1 MDKVYDDTNTAV
13 VYKPRDSE
21 QLLSTGKVNIDGEE
35 IRILILK
42 TTLPDGKI
50 IRDVYSKDGSL
61 FENQDNGNNNPLF
74 SGPFKHLRLAFW
86 LKKNEKYGSFLSGV
100 VEPPRDAPKKEE
112 PPKQNNDS
120 KDDLDDDIPF

>member
-13 VYKPRDSE
+13 VYKPRESE

-35 IRILILK
+35 TRILILK
-42 TTLPDGKI
+42 TTLPDGTV
-50 IRDVYSKDGSL
+50 IRDVYTKDGTL
-61 FENQDNGNNNPLF
+61 FENEDNGNNNPLF

-100 VEPPRDAPKKEE
+100 VEPPRDAPKKQE
-112 PPKQNNDS
+112 PQAQS
-120 KDDLDDDIPF
+120 KAVIDDDIPF